1 VTRIQF
7 QNLLVLGLSWNKIE
21 SIESLVYLDAP
32 TLRFINLDSN
42 SIRTVSKTLNKL
54 LLKSLRSI
62 SLEKNPIY

>member
-21 SIESLVYLDAP
+21 NIESLVYLDAP
-32 TLRFINLDSN
+32 MLRLINLDSN
-42 SIRTVSKTLNKL
+42 SIRTVSKSLNKL

-62 SLEKNPIY
+62 SLESNPIY

>member
-32 TLRFINLDSN
+32 TLRLINLDSN
-42 SIRTVSKTLNKL
+42 SIREFEQVTAKIIEVN
-54 LLKSLRSI
+54 I
-62 SLEKNPIY
+62 A